1 MTWNRPHI
9 EIIVPKGFAANGTRL
24 IGTRVFLDGYELAGV
39 HSLELQMKPE
49 GPAIV
54 RLDLMA
60 LGGLTVREAQN
71 ESRNDDYGA
80 FGQ

>member
-1 MTWNRPHI
+1 MTNKPHI
-9 EIIVPKGFAANGTRL
+9 EIIVPKGFAVNGTRL
-24 IGTRVFLDGYELAGV
+24 ITRVFLDGYELAGV

-71 ESRNDDYGA
+71 ESRNDEYGA